1 MYECMLVCLF
11 QQACRCINTQTHD
24 KYTKNIN
31 VHVNIGYREK
41 HMLTI
46 GLSSI
51 LGCWPLRLTHSGV
64 TAIDYSG
71 KEKNLQKV
79 KLYS

>member
-31 VHVNIGYREK
+31 VHVNRVARQEGYLNDRPV
-41 HMLTI
+41 L
-46 GLSSI
+46 I
-51 LGCWPLRLTHSGV
+51 LGSWPLRFYTL
-64 TAIDYSG
+64 
-71 KEKNLQKV
+71 
-79 KLYS
+79 